1 MRPWS
6 DRVIGVSSL
15 SKAWGTPGIRIGW
28 LATRD
33 AGLYETRLAAKK
45 QIVVA
50 NSIVDETI
58 ALAALEGHDRW
69 LPRLREGV
77 LTARDNVAAWI
88 DDSPFEWIPP
98 GGGAVGFRRVRPE
111 IDLDVDRFYASL
123 FEDHGTVVGP
133 GYWFEQPRRN
143 LRLGF
148 GWPTPNEL
156 AGGAQCP
163 LRSRRR
169 RAALTSAR
177 GGRKQSRWPRND
189 RQGRMGR

>member
-98 GGGAVGFRRVRPE
+98 GGGAVGFRRGAAPWASAGSDPRSISMSIGSMLRCSRITGRSLAPAIGSNNRGATCGSGSAGRRPTNS
-111 IDLDVDRFYASL
+111 LGGLSALSAAVDVA
-123 FEDHGTVVGP
+123 
-133 GYWFEQPRRN
+133 RR
-143 LRLGF
+143 
-148 GWPTPNEL
+148 
-156 AGGAQCP
+156 
-163 LRSRRR
+163 
-169 RAALTSAR
+169 
-177 GGRKQSRWPRND
+177 
-189 RQGRMGR
+189 